1 MVDTVEVCIDYSYKL
16 KLSGTYL
23 KSFECKERAILH
35 VYLARPFQFI
45 PICTDTRQ
53 LGDYLAHSLVHTVF
67 QYRGPMMICIRI
79 KSFHE

>member
-45 PICTDTRQ
+45 PI
-53 LGDYLAHSLVHTVF
+53 
-67 QYRGPMMICIRI
+67 
-79 KSFHE
+79 